1 MKIALA
7 LESFDPQSGETE
19 ALTFEFARQLL
30 RLKHEVHVVAQH
42 FCKAGSEI
50 PIVPHRIGS
59 TRSPLRR
66 AAAAEAKLRPL
77 RADIVHDFGITW
89 YADVFS
95 SPDGS
100 ALARQQRRLAEAAW
114 WARPFKRMV
123 VQRSPRWRQQV
134 ELASRQ
140 LDGDDSIVLAPSQIV
155 ANDYRVI
162 HDLAPE
168 RVRVVHPGVDIK
180 MLSPHV
186 RKLRRETVRRKL
198 GIDAKTLLLLALAD
212 DDQQRTWH
220 LVFRALRRLAGKGV
234 PTHLIVGGA
243 KRVTPP
249 QRLVDRF
256 GLADNVTVV
265 GPIDDRIPYYAAA
278 DVLLAPTL
286 HAPFSLSLLE
296 AAACG
301 LPSIATHRNG
311 AAELFTDGSDIHLFD
326 GGPADL
332 ADRVERFCDSAR
344 AERMGLA
351 ARRTA
356 MKHPLDRSFSQ
367 VVEIY
372 QEVVTARARAVRDN
386 GVVLALERATDSDRV
401 HRRAA

>member
-7 LESFDPQSGETE
+7 LESFDPQSGEME
-19 ALTFEFARQLL
+19 ALAFEFARGLL
-30 RLKHEVHVVAQH
+30 RLNHEVHVVAQH
-42 FCKAGSEI
+42 FSKAGSEI

-59 TRSPLRR
+59 SRSPLRR

-77 RADIVHDFGITW
+77 RADVVHDLGITW

-95 SPDGS
+95 SRDGS
-100 ALARQQRRLAEAAW
+100 ALGEQQRQLADAAW

-123 VQRSPRWRQQV
+123 IRRSPRRRQQA
-134 ELASRQ
+134 ELAIRQ
-140 LDGDDSIVLAPSQIV
+140 LDGDDSIVLAPSQMV
-155 ANDYRVI
+155 ARDYCVI

-180 MLSPHV
+180 KFSPHI
-186 RKLRRETVRRKL
+186 RKLRREAVRRRL
-198 GIDAKTLLLLALAD
+198 GIDARTLLLLALAD
-212 DDQQRTWH
+212 DYQQGTWH
-220 LVFRALRRLAGKGV
+220 VVFRALRRLSGKRV
-234 PTHLIVGGA
+234 PAHLVVVGDR
-243 KRVTPP
+243 RVTPP

-256 GLADNVTVV
+256 GLAENVTVV
-265 GPIDDRIPYYAAA
+265 GPIDDRLPYYAAA
-278 DVLLAPTL
+278 DVLLVPTRY
-286 HAPFSLSLLE
+286 APFSLSLLE

-301 LPSIATHRNG
+301 LPSITTQGNG

-326 GGPADL
+326 GGAADL
-332 ADRVERFCDSAR
+332 ADRVERFRDSAR

-367 VVEIY
+367 VVATYE
-372 QEVVTARARAVRDN
+372 EVATARARAVRND
-386 GVVLALERATDSDRV
+386 GAVLALEHAAGSDFV